1 MTDDGGGTERTVLGC
16 RNPCKALGALRTPDK
31 NPYAFAVGEPVTY
44 VQAPKAKGYRNRALP
59 VFELPDHGL

>member
-1 MTDDGGGTERTVLGC
+1 MTDDRHGTERTVLGC
-16 RNPCKALGALRTPDK
+16 RNPCKALGVFGRLI

>member
-1 MTDDGGGTERTVLGC
+1 MMEMGRKRTVLGC
-16 RNPCKALGALRTPDK
+16 RNPGKALGALRTPE